1 MHLQDNWPIVICT
14 QLCVLLFL
22 FKITCIAYCWCL
34 VTKSCPALCDPM
46 NCSTH
51 GFPVLPYLLVCSDS
65 CPLSWWCHPTISSS
79 VIPFSSYLQSCPA
92 SWSCQVNWLF
102 ASSGQNFEASVS
114 ISPSVNIQSWF
125 PLGLTG
131 LISLQ
136 SIGLSRVFSSTTVW
150 KHQFFSA
157 QPSNGSTLISV
168 HDYWK
173 NHSFDYMDL
182 LAKWC
187 LCFLIAI

>member
-14 QLCVLLFL
+14 QLYVLLFL

-46 NCSTH
+46 NCSTP

-65 CPLSWWCHPTISSS
+65 CPSSWWCHPTISSS
-79 VIPFSSYLQSCPA
+79 VIPFSSYLQSFPA
-92 SWSCQVNWLF
+92 SWSFQVNWLF
-102 ASSGQNFEASVS
+102 ASSGQSFEASVS

-150 KHQFFSA
+150 KH
-157 QPSNGSTLISV
+157 
-168 HDYWK
+168 
-173 NHSFDYMDL
+173 
-182 LAKWC
+182 
-187 LCFLIAI
+187 